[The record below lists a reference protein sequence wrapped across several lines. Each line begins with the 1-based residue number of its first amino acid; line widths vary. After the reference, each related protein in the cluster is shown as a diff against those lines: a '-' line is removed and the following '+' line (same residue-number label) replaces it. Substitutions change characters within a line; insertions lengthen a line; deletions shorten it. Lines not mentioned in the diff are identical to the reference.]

1 MPAAPEPTPAP
12 GPTPAPES
20 PRSVGA
26 AQGWAHA
33 RRAQRGG
40 RRPWSLR
47 TRLVVS
53 AVALIAVVCAV
64 IGTVTTLALQSY
76 LQGQVDDDLRASVG
90 RFLNKP
96 GPAGELP
103 RDDVLFVASPG
114 QPIGTVGARFG
125 QGGEISTSGKSNDSP
140 MTNDIDVDSRVDSLT
155 GGQHKALAAV
165 PLDGQVHTI
174 DLPGLGGY
182 RAVAQWDHREGGIIL
197 AFPLDQTQET
207 VNTLILV
214 EFCVAAAGLVAA
226 GIAGAAMVGIS
237 LRPLR
242 RVAATAT
249 RVSELPLHS
258 GEVALRER
266 VPASEADPRT
276 EVGQV
281 GAALNRMLGHVE
293 SALAARQESETRV
306 RQFVADASHE
316 LRTPLASIRG
326 YAELTRRGREEIGPD
341 TRHALGR
348 VESEAGRMTG
358 LVEDLLLLARLDA
371 GRPLECAEVDLS
383 PLVVDAVSDARAV
396 GSDHEWRL
404 ELPDE
409 PAVVHGD
416 DARLHQVLV
425 NLLANARTHT
435 PAGTTVTAR
444 VLWGGPQASPYPSPY
459 LAPHGLSYGAPYGL
473 SYGVPPG
480 PSSGVSA
487 EMSPGTGGPRG
498 HRKGGGSP
506 YAPPYGSPYA
516 AARAAA
522 GAFGPPQPPSYV
534 SLEIEDDGPGIP
546 PELLP
551 HVFERFARGDA
562 SRSRGAG
569 STGLGLAIVHA
580 VVAAHDGQVTVDSV
594 PGRTVFG
601 VHLPVHPPVH
611 PLVHRGGQQAVHQAV
626 TDSQAGHRLTTQP

>member
-1 MPAAPEPTPAP
+1 MAHP
-12 GPTPAPES
+12 S
-20 PRSVGA
+20 PRGGNNTRA
-26 AQGWAHA
+26 AA
-33 RRAQRGG
+33 

-53 AVALIAVVCAV
+53 AVSLIAVVCAV
-64 IGTVTTLALQSY
+64 IGTVTTIALKSY
-76 LQGQVDDDLRASVG
+76 LEGQVDNNLRSSAAGAMRKASEQPNSIDPRG
-90 RFLNKP
+90 PESIFFLN
-96 GPAGELP
+96 G
-103 RDDVLFVASPG
+103 PG
-114 QPIGTVGARFG
+114 QPIGTAGARLG
-125 QGGEISTSGKSNDSP
+125 TDGKVIKSGKSNDEPLLPDFS
-140 MTNDIDVDSRVDSLT
+140 NAAQRVDELT
-155 GGQHKALAAV
+155 SGQEKALASV
-165 PLDGQVHTI
+165 PRDDTVHVV
-174 DLPGLGGY
+174 DLPGLGSY
-182 RAVAQWDHREGGIIL
+182 RAVAKWNPRDGGIIMG
-197 AFPLDQTQET
+197 FPLNQTEDT

-214 EFCVAAAGLVAA
+214 EVCVAAAGLVAA
-226 GIAGAAMVGIS
+226 GLAGATMVGIS

-281 GAALNRMLGHVE
+281 GAALNRMLGHIE

-371 GRPLECAEVDLS
+371 GRPLEYAEVDLS
-383 PLVVDAVSDARAV
+383 PLVVDAVSDARAL
-396 GSDHEWRL
+396 GSDHQWRL

-409 PAVVHGD
+409 PALVHGD
-416 DARLHQVLV
+416 SARLHQVLV
-425 NLLANARTHT
+425 NLLGNARHHT

-444 VLWGGPQASPYPSPY
+444 VLWGGPHTAPRPSPYP
-459 LAPHGLSYGAPYGL
+459 APYGMVHGP
-473 SYGVPPG
+473 SHGPRNHPGDVHGFGPGSPHAFGHGPSRDSPGHGAPPG
-480 PSSGVSA
+480 
-487 EMSPGTGGPRG
+487 
-498 HRKGGGSP
+498 GGGSGSL
-506 YAPPYGSPYA
+506 YAAPYGSPYA
-516 AARAAA
+516 MARAAA
-522 GAFGPPQPPSYV
+522 HPGTSGPRRPPSYV
-534 SLEIEDDGPGIP
+534 SLQIEDDGPGIP
-546 PELLP
+546 PDLLP

-562 SRSRGAG
+562 SRSRTAG

-601 VHLPVHPPVH
+601 VHLPVH
-611 PLVHRGGQQAVHQAV
+611 QDV
-626 TDSQAGHRLTTQP
+626 THSQPGHRLTTQP